1 VKLGL
6 MSLVFVLFSNVLA
19 ADLSWPQLSTAQ
31 QSWIGERIYQNET
44 GGKREHLTFWSAAE
58 EFPSFGI
65 GHFIWIPAGVNVP
78 FEPTFESMVKFVSQT
93 HPAPKW
99 VLQPHA
105 PWKSKTAFD
114 LAKSSTDMKELR
126 DWLADTKPQQADFII
141 QRFQQRIHHLSS
153 QTLAEQPGLVHKLN
167 RLMQTPQGLF
177 ALIDYV
183 NFKGIGDNPLERY
196 QGQGWGLVQV
206 LQAMPH
212 DLTQQ
217 ASDKQVLELFVEAAI
232 RTLQRRVE
240 LAPTARNETRWMAG
254 WKIRVQGYLK
264 D

>member
-1 VKLGL
+1 MKKGL
-6 MSLVFVLFSNVLA
+6 IIPLLMWLIQANA
-19 ADLSWPQLSTAQ
+19 ADLHLTVLNETQKN
-31 QSWIGERIYQNET
+31 WIGERIYQNET
-44 GGKREHLTFWSAAE
+44 GGNPEHLTFWSAAE

-78 FEPTFESMVKFVSQT
+78 FEPTFVAMVQFVSQT
-93 HPAPKW
+93 HPAPNW
-99 VLQPHA
+99 VQQPYA
-105 PWKSKTAFD
+105 PWASKTEFD
-114 LAKSSTDMKELR
+114 QAKSSAEVLALR
-126 DWLADTKPQQADFII
+126 HWLLTTRSQQAEFII
-141 QRFQQRIHHLSS
+141 QRFQQRIKQLPH
-153 QTLAEQPGLVHKLN
+153 QALADQPGLVHKLN
-167 RLMQTPQGLF
+167 RLMQSPQGLF

-183 NFKGIGDNPLERY
+183 NFKGVGDNLQERY

-232 RTLQRRVE
+232 RTLHRRVE
-240 LAPTARNETRWMAG
+240 LAPTARNETRWLTG